1 MSLRRSEIISFSISS
16 ALAAFDFSKTTNGM
30 RYDLPDVVS
39 MRSSVLNEVM
49 IVETP
54 IKRIIKP
61 TKNED
66 PMHANPTNASIIPII
81 NSLNAK
87 LKLVATAESW
97 LIWPSSSRWSGK
109 QQRSCQNYKTRS
121 SVCP

>member
-1 MSLRRSEIISFSISS
+1 
-16 ALAAFDFSKTTNGM
+16 M

-54 IKRIIKP
+54 IKIMIKP

-66 PMHANPTNASIIPII
+66 SMDANPTNASIMPII
-81 NSLNAK
+81 NSLNTR

-97 LIWPSSSRWSGK
+97 LTGTLCFWAPSGINARTEFGIFK
-109 QQRSCQNYKTRS
+109 LKKFF
-121 SVCP
+121 SVEISPFK